1 MCDTHS
7 DGEDMGITELELL
20 RVLLP
25 RTCEHCSG
33 LLVVD
38 GYGDRL
44 CSECG
49 RSTFTP
55 SAEVLADVA
64 KRRRTPEG
72 QTSYVRGLT
81 GRSSKR
87 GRHDAV
93 AQGAVN
99 GIVRRFA

>member
-1 MCDTHS
+1 MNCPHCQDGLMLRDNYDS
-7 DGEDMGITELELL
+7 DI
-20 RVLLP
+20 
-25 RTCEHCSG
+25 RTCS
-33 LLVVD
+33 
-38 GYGDRL
+38 
-44 CSECG
+44 SCG

-87 GRHDAV
+87 GRHDGV